1 MMNNEQLPIDDSLIG
16 KYLAGEATADE
27 AERVRRWLDE
37 GPEQAAE
44 LDRFGRIWDEAAN
57 VPAGRV
63 VDTDAAWAK
72 VNRRMKALPA
82 DTPPETGR
90 EPVIRPLHTHAPQQP
105 VRDRQPIWRVAAAV
119 VLLLGAGWIG
129 YQWLT
134 PGPVHM
140 QLAQTQA
147 AKQTVTLPDGSTVLL
162 NRNSRLDFPDAFT
175 DSTRQVTLTGEAF
188 FDIKP
193 DADHPF
199 VISARGTT
207 VRVLGTSFTVRAYSD
222 TVRVAVATGRVQ
234 FAARKQRIV
243 LRPDEEAVYLERE
256 DTIRKAAFL
265 SPNVMAFRTNRL
277 TFDKTTLTE
286 VVRSISELYGQ
297 PVTLSSDAIK
307 NCRYT
312 GSFENE
318 KLEEVLEIVATS
330 LKLKVE
336 RSGQGYVLAG
346 NSCQ

>member
-1 MMNNEQLPIDDSLIG
+1 
-16 KYLAGEATADE
+16 
-27 AERVRRWLDE
+27 
-37 GPEQAAE
+37 
-44 LDRFGRIWDEAAN
+44 
-57 VPAGRV
+57 
-63 VDTDAAWAK
+63 
-72 VNRRMKALPA
+72 MKALPA

-90 EPVIRPLHTHAPQQP
+90 EPVIRPLHTQAPQQP
-105 VRDRQPIWRVAAAV
+105 VRSRQPFWRVAAAV
-119 VLLLGAGWIG
+119 VVLLGAGWLG
-129 YQWLT
+129 YLWLK
-134 PGPVHM
+134 PAPVHQ

-175 DSTRQVTLTGEAF
+175 DSTRHVTLTGEAF

-193 DADHPF
+193 DPEHPF
-199 VISARGTT
+199 VISAQGTT

-234 FAARKQRIV
+234 FAAKKQRIV
-243 LRPDEEAVYLERE
+243 LRPDEEAVYLEQE
-256 DTIRKAAFL
+256 DTIRKAALL
-265 SPNVMAFRTNRL
+265 SPNIMAFRTNRL
-277 TFDKTTLTE
+277 TFDKTALTE

-307 NCRYT
+307 NCRYN

-318 KLEEVLEIVATS
+318 KLEEVLDIVATS

-336 RSGQGYVLAG
+336 RSGQGYVLVG